1 MVNKYPLSLQSRIL
15 DLISEKEILLNELQS
30 VRKMVTSFKQTE
42 EKSQKIIFE
51 LQAKYNL
58 LKEEK
63 AADKDNFE
71 RRINNLIRGFVRS
84 FNTLAE

>member
-1 MVNKYPLSLQSRIL
+1 L
-15 DLISEKEILLNELQS
+15 DLINEKDILLNELQS
-30 VRKMVTSFKQTE
+30 VRKMVKSFKQTE

-63 AADKDNFE
+63 ATDKENFE
-71 RRINNLIRGFVRS
+71 RRINTLIRGFVRS
-84 FNTLAE
+84 FNSLAD